1 MPNILLVEDSED
13 IVALIEAN
21 IGDLGFPVNLD
32 IATDGKSGLEKAL
45 VGDFELAILDVD
57 LPHIDGFT
65 ICKRLRSEGLLMPIL
80 MLTGRDQVEQR
91 VAGLEAGADDYLTKP
106 FSTHELLAR
115 IRAVLRR
122 SNFDPLEESGSKP
135 TVTDENVITV
145 AQLRIDLQTREV
157 FRDGQKINLS
167 KSEFDAL
174 SLLAKQPGRVFSRS
188 ELLRLVLGYE
198 NPKYESNINTLIT
211 RLRSKIEPDTSN
223 PTYIHTEWGVGY
235 RFSVS
240 KEKE

>member
-13 IVALIEAN
+13 IVALVEAN
-21 IGDLGFPVNLD
+21 ISDLGFEVNLD
-32 IATDGKSGLEKAL
+32 IATDGAIGLEKAL
-45 VGDFELAILDVD
+45 QGDFALAILDVD

-65 ICKRLRSEGLLMPIL
+65 ICKRLRSEGLLMPVL
-80 MLTGRDQVEQR
+80 MLTGRDQVDQR

-122 SNFDPLEESGSKP
+122 SNFDPLGESGTKP
-135 TVTDENVITV
+135 AAVDDSVINV
-145 AQLRIDLQTREV
+145 AQLKIDLQTREV
-157 FRDGQKINLS
+157 FRDGQEIKLS

-211 RLRSKIEPDTSN
+211 RLRSKIEPDSSN
-223 PTYIHTEWGVGY
+223 PKYIHTEWGVGY
-235 RFSVS
+235 RFSVF
-240 KEKE
+240 KEEQ